1 MQEYPLHLLHSQ
13 NCFQE
18 TENLNWFKIY
28 YISHRNLTCLFGRI
42 KLESVPIFLLGLDTD
57 SGDEDDGE
65 VAAVAGESVINCGV
79 MMFLIVLYSGTV
91 SSSGLQ
97 GCGSSPNI
105 WNWNCEWNL
114 LMQSWLQKEKDIIFW
129 QMSSTR
135 TGIFCSTKEQA
146 ICKSLWAHQISVRLE
161 RVKKSD

>member
-18 TENLNWFKIY
+18 TENLNCFKIY

-65 VAAVAGESVINCGV
+65 VAAVAGDSVINCGF
-79 MMFLIVLYSGTV
+79 MMFLMVLYSGTV

-105 WNWNCEWNL
+105 
-114 LMQSWLQKEKDIIFW
+114 
-129 QMSSTR
+129 
-135 TGIFCSTKEQA
+135 
-146 ICKSLWAHQISVRLE
+146 
-161 RVKKSD
+161 